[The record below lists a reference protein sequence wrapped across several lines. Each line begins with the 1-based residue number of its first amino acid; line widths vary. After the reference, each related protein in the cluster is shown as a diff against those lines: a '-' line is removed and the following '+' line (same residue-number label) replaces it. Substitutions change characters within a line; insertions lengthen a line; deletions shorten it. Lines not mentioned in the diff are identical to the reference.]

1 MIKKNALIYFI
12 LMSMC
17 CVYGAENKDKS
28 DQLARDRKERPVIIK
43 RPDNDIELLKK
54 YNSRSG
60 AMFLN
65 QIYMFEELERR
76 EKKEREEG

>member
-1 MIKKNALIYFI
+1 MNKKNVLICFV
-12 LMSMC
+12 LMTTLY
-17 CVYGAENKDKS
+17 VYGAEN
-28 DQLARDRKERPVIIK
+28 DRKKDQQVRYEKEKHAATK